1 MALLFVLF
9 ARIMALH
16 TCSSLVCSHA
26 CTNQTG
32 YWSISVASL
41 SRQIIKAPCACVG
54 FFFTPLCVFP
64 SVCVGF
70 PLSVGFSSVFVY
82 LQEIDGESL
91 LTLDPE
97 MMVNC
102 MNIKTGPALK
112 IHKHILDLK
121 RTYNI
126 STF

>member
-1 MALLFVLF
+1 MPLECELYYGCPPSPEYNYAPELTPEYIHV
-9 ARIMALH
+9 
-16 TCSSLVCSHA
+16 
-26 CTNQTG
+26 
-32 YWSISVASL
+32 YL
-41 SRQIIKAPCACVG
+41 S
-54 FFFTPLCVFP
+54 
-64 SVCVGF
+64 
-70 PLSVGFSSVFVY
+70 

-121 RTYNI
+121 REYNI
-126 STF
+126 VTF